1 MSTANT
7 TAQQTTTSGV
17 PTNAHNVND
26 GSQGARAAEGLGEK
40 VKGGLGVVHG
50 AGEGI
55 RGNVNSFLD
64 NVGEQIAGRGQ
75 GDVKPATRTEQER
88 PAQVAARGADEFQAG
103 MDRLR
108 K

>member
-1 MSTANT
+1 M
-7 TAQQTTTSGV
+7 
-17 PTNAHNVND
+17 
-26 GSQGARAAEGLGEK
+26 
-40 VKGGLGVVHG
+40 HG